1 MAGSDDLHREDAK
14 ARRRE
19 ELFYGPCQV
28 LSYLKASRLP
38 VGLVMNF
45 AGGTLKEGLKRIIL

>member
-1 MAGSDDLHREDAK
+1 MAGSDDFYREDAK
-14 ARRRE
+14 SSTRE
-19 ELFYGPCQV
+19 ERFDDPCQV

-38 VGLVMNF
+38 VGLLMNF